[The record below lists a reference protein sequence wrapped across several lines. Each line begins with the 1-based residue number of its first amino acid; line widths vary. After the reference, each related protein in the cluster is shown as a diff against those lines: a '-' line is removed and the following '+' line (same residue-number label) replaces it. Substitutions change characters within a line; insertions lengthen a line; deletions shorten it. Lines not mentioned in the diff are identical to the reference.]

1 MLLRIKGFSSSKSDI
16 LGEDVCKIIVQNSVF
31 VYNEIVFIERVNKM
45 AGVVVVGSQWGD
57 EGKGKITDYLS
68 YKADIVVRYQGGNN
82 AGHTIEFNNQ
92 KYALRLIPSGI
103 FSGNV
108 VVLGNGMVINPK
120 ALLDEIEYLNEA
132 SINTDNIIISDRA
145 HVILPYH
152 IQIDELQEKYRGD
165 KNIGTTKKGIG
176 PTYVDKYAR
185 IGIRVGEFIDEA
197 LFKERLEEVLPLK
210 KKEFPEITYTVD
222 EIFNEYKEYAKQL
235 KAKVC
240 DTALVLDKAF
250 EDGKN
255 ILFEGAQG
263 TMLDID
269 YGTYPYVTS
278 SHPGANGVCEGAGVG
293 PVMIDDAIGII
304 KAYTTRVGSGAFPTE
319 IEGETADRI
328 REVGRE
334 YGTVTKRPRRIGW
347 FDSVVANQSRR
358 MSGLTGMSLMLLDV
372 LSGVETLKICT
383 AYTLDG
389 KMIHALPS
397 TIKELDKVQPVY
409 EEMPGWT
416 EDITG
421 VTSFEELP
429 TACKNYIRRIEELTK
444 CPIVM
449 FSVGPDR
456 TQTIVMK
463 EVF

>member
-1 MLLRIKGFSSSKSDI
+1 MP
-16 LGEDVCKIIVQNSVF
+16 
-31 VYNEIVFIERVNKM
+31 
-45 AGVVVVGSQWGD
+45 GVVVVGSQWGD

-68 YKADIVVRYQGGNN
+68 AKADVVVRYQGGNN

-103 FSGNV
+103 FSGNP

-120 ALLDEIEYLNEA
+120 ALLEEIEYLNEA
-132 SINTDNIIISDRA
+132 NIDTSNILVSDRA

-152 IQIDELQEKYRGD
+152 LEIDALQEELRGD

-185 IGIRVGEFIDEA
+185 IGIRMGEFINEE
-197 LFKERLEEVLPLK
+197 LFKERISEVLEIK
-210 KKEFPEITYTVD
+210 KREYPQLSFTAE
-222 EIFNEYKEYAKQL
+222 EIFEEYKEYARIIKPM
-235 KAKVC
+235 VC

-250 EDGKN
+250 EENKN

-293 PVMIDDAIGII
+293 PVMIDDSVGIV

-319 IEGETADRI
+319 IEGPTADLI

-347 FDSVVANQSRR
+347 FDAVVVNQSRR

-372 LSGVETLKICT
+372 LTGVEELQICT

-389 KMIHALPS
+389 KTIHALPS
-397 TIKELDKVQPVY
+397 TIQELDRVQPVL
-409 EEMPGWT
+409 EKMPGWT
-416 EDITG
+416 EDITK

-429 TACKNYIRRIEELTK
+429 VNCQNYLRRIEELVK
-444 CPIVM
+444 CPIVI

-456 TQTIVMK
+456 TQTIVLK
-463 EVF
+463 EMF